1 MMLWFS
7 FYAACATNGQDSS
20 QMDSAEP
27 MSEPSLEPAQPAS
40 EPSLPSS
47 EPSNEPDP
55 SSFNSIE
62 FLFTDYACTG
72 CHGTSGGFTLSYD
85 TMLNGTSGITN
96 EPYIIPGNP
105 DGSYIYKK
113 ITDAPGISGQ
123 PMPIGGSGGM
133 DTEDRTLIRSWIEL
147 GANP

>member
-1 MMLWFS
+1 MLCIL
-7 FYAACATNGQDSS
+7 FYAACSMNDKDSS
-20 QMDSAEP
+20 QMDSAVTTPEP
-27 MSEPSLEPAQPAS
+27 ATEPAQPAS
-40 EPSLPSS
+40 EPSLPSA

-55 SSFNSIE
+55 SSFASIE

-72 CHGTSGGFTLSYD
+72 CHGTSGGFALSYD
-85 TMLNGTSGITN
+85 TMLNGNSGITN

-133 DTEDRTLIRSWIEL
+133 DAADRTLIRSWIEL